1 MIKILIVDDHPL
13 ILEGIKAL
21 LADNDTINVVGTASN
36 AFDAIAFL
44 RYNAVDIAL
53 LDINLPDISGIDLC
67 KKIKEEFP
75 NIRCIA
81 LSTFSE
87 RSYISRMIQNGAMGY
102 LLKNSSREEI
112 LTAIQQVY
120 GGGYFMNVN
129 LDESIPSENLKPS
142 PFLTPREKE
151 VLELIAEGL
160 TNQQIADQ
168 LFVSVL
174 TINSH
179 RKNLLTKFEVNN
191 TASLIKLA
199 AHQKLTYFIVMKS

>member
-21 LADNDTINVVGTASN
+21 LTDNDTITVVGTASN

-44 RYNAVDIAL
+44 KENSIDIAF
-53 LDINLPDISGIDLC
+53 LDINLPDISGIELC
-67 KKIKEEFP
+67 KKIKDEFP
-75 NIRCIA
+75 NVRCIA

-102 LLKNSSREEI
+102 LLKNSSKEEI
-112 LTAIQQVY
+112 LMAIHQVY
-120 GGGYFMNVN
+120 AGSYFMNVN
-129 LDESIPSENLKPS
+129 LDENIALENQKIS

-151 VLELIAEGL
+151 VLEHIAEGL

-199 AHQKLTYFIVMKS
+199 AHQKLI

>member
-21 LADNDTINVVGTASN
+21 LADSDTINVVGTASN

-44 RYNAVDIAL
+44 KENSIDIAF
-53 LDINLPDISGIDLC
+53 LDINLPDISGIELC
-67 KKIKEEFP
+67 KKIKGEFP
-75 NIRCIA
+75 DVRCIA

-102 LLKNSSREEI
+102 LLKNSSKEEI
-112 LTAIQQVY
+112 LMAIHQVY
-120 GGGYFMNVN
+120 AGSYFMNVN
-129 LDESIPSENLKPS
+129 LDENITVENPKSS

-151 VLELIAEGL
+151 VLEHIAEGL

-199 AHQKLTYFIVMKS
+199 AHQKLI

>member
-21 LADNDTINVVGTASN
+21 LTDNDTITVVGTASN

-44 RYNAVDIAL
+44 KENSIDIAF
-53 LDINLPDISGIDLC
+53 LDINLPDISGIELC

-75 NIRCIA
+75 NVRCIA

-102 LLKNSSREEI
+102 LLKNSSKEEI
-112 LTAIQQVY
+112 LMAIHQVY
-120 GGGYFMNVN
+120 AGSYFMNVN
-129 LDESIPSENLKPS
+129 LDEPVALENQKIS

-151 VLELIAEGL
+151 VLEHIAEGL

-199 AHQKLTYFIVMKS
+199 AHQKLI

>member
-21 LADNDTINVVGTASN
+21 LTDNDTITVVGTASN

-44 RYNAVDIAL
+44 KENSIDIAF
-53 LDINLPDISGIDLC
+53 LDINLPDISGIELC
-67 KKIKEEFP
+67 KKIKDEFP
-75 NIRCIA
+75 NVRCIA

-102 LLKNSSREEI
+102 LLKNSSKEEI
-112 LTAIQQVY
+112 LMAINQVY
-120 GGGYFMNVN
+120 AGSYFMNVN
-129 LDESIPSENLKPS
+129 LDESISLENQKIS

-151 VLELIAEGL
+151 VLVHIAEGL

-199 AHQKLTYFIVMKS
+199 AHQKLI

>member
-21 LADNDTINVVGTASN
+21 LADNDTITVVGTASN

-44 RYNAVDIAL
+44 KENSIDIAF
-53 LDINLPDISGIDLC
+53 LDINLPDISGIELC

-75 NIRCIA
+75 NVRCIA

-102 LLKNSSREEI
+102 LLKNSSKEEI
-112 LTAIQQVY
+112 LMAIHQVHT
-120 GGGYFMNVN
+120 GSYFMNVN
-129 LDESIPSENLKPS
+129 LDEPISPENPKSS

-151 VLELIAEGL
+151 VLEHIAEGL
-160 TNQQIADQ
+160 TNQQIADK

-174 TINSH
+174 TIDSH
-179 RKNLLTKFEVNN
+179 RKNLLTKFEVKN

-199 AHQKLTYFIVMKS
+199 AHQKLI

>member
-13 ILEGIKAL
+13 VLEGFKSLLSHYEAL
-21 LADNDTINVVGTASN
+21 TVVGTASN
-36 AFDAIAFL
+36 AQDAITFL
-44 RYNAVDIAL
+44 RKNEVDIAF

-67 KKIKEEFP
+67 KKIKDEFP
-75 NIRCIA
+75 KIKSLA

-102 LLKNSSREEI
+102 LLKSSSNEEI
-112 LTAIQQVY
+112 LAAINQVY
-120 GGGYFMNVN
+120 AGGYYMNVN
-129 LDESIPSENLKPS
+129 LADTSHIERSKPA

-160 TNQQIADQ
+160 TNQQIADKI
-168 LFVSVL
+168 FVSVL
-174 TINSH
+174 TVNSH
-179 RKNLLTKFEVNN
+179 RKNLLMKFEVNN

-199 AHQKLTYFIVMKS
+199 AQQQLI